1 MSYEQIF
8 VCDWSKVE
16 PYIIEGLQD
25 GSIWLRDGVAV
36 NSDGVVKWLPLIEQS
51 IDSSNNIEDIL
62 KQLKTAQTLQ
72 LSATALSTG
81 LILGAVVIQTMY
93 LANKIDKLQNKIDLL
108 SRDVHS
114 QNVIYFM
121 GQLSEYFGL
130 IESARILLLNKEL
143 VDESSGI
150 AEQYMAQ
157 LAAKRNELL
166 SLIDN
171 LIHFIDDASEQHAK
185 LMFDFVN
192 MMLDLLPKSICL
204 EVQLYERY
212 GKFKMADHIR
222 DTAKKSYD
230 SVLNNYKAWC
240 NHKAKSAIKGES
252 PKHSALIE
260 NQNNLLKQLFNSEIN
275 QSLLSTRAT
284 PILQQV

>member
-1 MSYEQIF
+1 MNFEQIF

-16 PYIIEGLQD
+16 PYIIDGLND

-51 IDSSNNIEDIL
+51 IDSTKSIEEVL
-62 KQLKTAQTLQ
+62 KQIQSAQTLQ
-72 LSATALSTG
+72 LTATALSTG
-81 LILGAVVIQTMY
+81 LILCAVVIQTMY
-93 LANKIDKLQNKIDLL
+93 LANKIDKLQSQIDLI
-108 SRDVHS
+108 SKDVHS

-130 IESARILLLNKEL
+130 IESARVLLLNKEL
-143 VDESSGI
+143 IDESGGI

-204 EVQLYERY
+204 EIQLYERY
-212 GKFKMADHIR
+212 GKFKMADHIK

-230 SVLNNYKAWC
+230 NVLNNYKAWC
-240 NHKAKSAIKGES
+240 NHKAKRAIKGES
-252 PKHSALIE
+252 TKHSVLIE
-260 NQNNLLKQLFNSEIN
+260 KQHDLLKQLFNSEIN
-275 QSLLSTRAT
+275 QSLLSVRAK
-284 PILQQV
+284 PIQHYV